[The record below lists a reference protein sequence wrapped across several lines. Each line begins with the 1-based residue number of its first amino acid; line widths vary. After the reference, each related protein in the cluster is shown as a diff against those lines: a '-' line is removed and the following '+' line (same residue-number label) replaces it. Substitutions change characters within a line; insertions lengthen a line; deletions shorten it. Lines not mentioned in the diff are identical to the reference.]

1 MQTSGALDIAPGSNL
16 RNLFGLTSNLSEMSA
31 DGQEEDPAPP
41 EFLPLKDSWRGE
53 PWSIQCHY
61 VCQL

>member
-41 EFLPLKDSWRGE
+41 EFLPLKDS
-53 PWSIQCHY
+53 
-61 VCQL
+61 